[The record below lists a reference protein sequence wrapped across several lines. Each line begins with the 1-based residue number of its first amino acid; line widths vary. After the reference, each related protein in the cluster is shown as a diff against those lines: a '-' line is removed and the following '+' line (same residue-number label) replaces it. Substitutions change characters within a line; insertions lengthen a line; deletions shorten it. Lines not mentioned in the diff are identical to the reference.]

1 MAQKKMKWLDIA
13 SMSLSGLCVIHCLAL
28 PFVIVALPFLG
39 IFANNDWV
47 HPILVIIAAPLSL
60 WAIISSSAWRKW
72 KISLLVAAGI
82 TLLALAA
89 FVPGL
94 SANEVTLS
102 VIGALCI
109 AAAHA
114 LNYLHHK
121 ARHEHNASCG
131 HADGFAGD

>member
-1 MAQKKMKWLDIA
+1 MAQQKMKWVDIA
-13 SMSLSGLCVIHCLAL
+13 SMSLSGLCVVHCLAL

-39 IFANNDWV
+39 VFVNNDWV
-47 HPILVIIAAPLSL
+47 HPVLVIIAAPLSL

-72 KISLLVAAGI
+72 KISVLVAVGI

-89 FVPGL
+89 FVPAL

-109 AAAHA
+109 AAAHG

-121 ARHEHNASCG
+121 ARHEHSASCG
-131 HADGFAGD
+131 HADRLAGD